1 MACCIICDRP
11 DISIHALL
19 AESDVAGLIFRAKFV
34 IFLSTLSLRRATS
47 APAIKSCWSSY
58 FYPRSPCGERLRV
71 SVGDAHVC
79 VISIHALLAESDQL
93 LLDRGLTRDDISIHA
108 LLAESDTTFSGTV
121 HRKEISIHALLA
133 ESDSNNSSNE
143 LVCTVF
149 LSTLSLRRATP
160 ILWLTGTGSIHF
172 YPRSPCGER
181 PVVGLQQHRRRYF
194 YPRSPCG
201 ERHIDP
207 NEISGNLAF
216 LSTLSLRR
224 ATVVAYFLV
233 PQVIFLSTLSLRRA
247 TPI

>member
-133 ESDSNNSSNE
+133 ESDSGCPHRCQQTPDFYPRSPCGE
-143 LVCTVF
+143 RPPQGCFTLWEVLF

-160 ILWLTGTGSIHF
+160 SNTRRLTNKIISIHALLAESDVTRVAST
-172 YPRSPCGER
+172 PTT
-181 PVVGLQQHRRRYF
+181 V
-194 YPRSPCG
+194 
-201 ERHIDP
+201 
-207 NEISGNLAF
+207 ISIHALLAESDGVF
-216 LSTLSLRR
+216 L
-224 ATVVAYFLV
+224 A
-233 PQVIFLSTLSLRRA
+233 
-247 TPI
+247 